1 MLAGGWA
8 LLMPVAHMH
17 CLHVSS
23 VAGSLPWQSCGHA
36 TGSLRIKTC
45 RNHCILMLL
54 IKTLIIYIYVAGVDP
69 LKFGYIQSFEA
80 IAVFWSHRCFAAM
93 VKSSWPTGVTSW
105 ADTVK
110 FVQLLSPHNSN

>member
-1 MLAGGWA
+1 MAKLRPCYR
-8 LLMPVAHMH
+8 LFAHQNMQKP
-17 CLHVSS
+17 LYTDVID
-23 VAGSLPWQSCGHA
+23 QN
-36 TGSLRIKTC
+36 ID
-45 RNHCILMLL
+45 N
-54 IKTLIIYIYVAGVDP
+54 IYIYVAGVDP